1 MNHPH
6 LNESLS
12 VEFLLLAYSNGY
24 FPMADGESGEIR
36 WYSPDPRSII
46 PFKEFKPHRSLRQ
59 IIKKNIFE
67 IRVDTAC
74 ENVIRLCARR
84 EDTWISEEV
93 VKAYSALHRAGHV
106 HSVESWREEKLVGGL
121 YGVSIGA
128 AFFGE
133 SMFSAES
140 NASKVA
146 FVQLVE
152 ILKSGGYELLDT
164 QFSNDH
170 MAQFGITDI
179 PRETYLL
186 LLSNAIQKEARF
198 GSHQKPA

>member
-1 MNHPH
+1 
-6 LNESLS
+6 
-12 VEFLLLAYSNGY
+12 VEFILLAYSNGY
-24 FPMADGESGEIR
+24 FPMANAETGEIR

-59 IIKKNIFE
+59 IIRKNLFE

-74 ENVIRLCARR
+74 EQVIRSCAAR
-84 EDTWISEEV
+84 EDTWISEQIV
-93 VKAYSALHRAGHV
+93 TAYTALHHAGHV
-106 HSVESWREEKLVGGL
+106 HSVESWREGTLVGGL

-146 FVQLVE
+146 FVYLVE
-152 ILKSGGYELLDT
+152 ILISGGFELLDT
-164 QFSNDH
+164 QFVNDH
-170 MAQFGITDI
+170 MTQFGIVDI
-179 PRETYLL
+179 PREKYLL
-186 LLSNAIQKEARF
+186 LLSNAIGKTARF
-198 GSHQKPA
+198 KSRE